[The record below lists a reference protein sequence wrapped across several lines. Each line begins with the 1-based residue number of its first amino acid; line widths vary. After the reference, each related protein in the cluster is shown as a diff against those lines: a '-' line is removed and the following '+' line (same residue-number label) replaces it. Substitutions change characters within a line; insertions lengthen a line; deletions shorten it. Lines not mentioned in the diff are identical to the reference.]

1 MSNQLI
7 PMEQLKVLVA
17 VAESH
22 SMKEAANQLH
32 KTQPALSQAIKGL
45 ESMLGIELFDRSD
58 YRLRLNAQGQVIYQ
72 KALTLIEGQQLL
84 LQTAKHFSSGE
95 EERVVLTIDAS
106 VEMQPILSALAHTQ
120 DRYPATQL
128 VLQQEY
134 LTGSLELVNAGKADL
149 AITVYDSRFVDLEKL
164 DGKRLGLGAM
174 VTVVSDKMLSKF
186 SRLTRVKQLVDEY
199 QVIVQDSGQGTKGS
213 NLGVQTAQRHWYVND
228 FHAKLALIESGMGW
242 GRLPEHLVKEKL
254 KGGQLQLL
262 ELEDYET
269 RVEFDYYL
277 IKSKNKIL
285 GPVAEHL
292 WDSMT
297 PKSEED

>member
-22 SMKEAANQLH
+22 SMKEAADQLH

-72 KALTLIEGQQLL
+72 KALTLIEGQQSL

-95 EERVVLTIDAS
+95 EERVVLAIEAS
-106 VEMQPILSALAHTQ
+106 IELPPILRALSLTQ
-120 DRYPATQL
+120 DSYPSTQL
-128 VLQQEY
+128 MLKQEY
-134 LTGSLELVNAGKADL
+134 LTGSLESVYAEQADL
-149 AITVYDSRFVDLEKL
+149 AVTAYDPRFVDLEQL
-164 DGKRLGLGAM
+164 DSKRLGAGAM
-174 VTVVSDKMLSKF
+174 VTVVSGKMQSKF
-186 SRLTRVKQLVDEY
+186 STLTRVKQLVDEY

-228 FHAKLALIESGMGW
+228 FHTKLALIESGMGW

-254 KGGQLQLL
+254 KDGQLKLL
-262 ELEDYET
+262 ELEDYAT
-269 RVEFDYYL
+269 RVVFDYYL
-277 IKSKNKIL
+277 IKLKNKIL
-285 GPVAEHL
+285 GPVAKYL
-292 WDSMT
+292 WDSMIS
-297 PKSEED
+297 KSEED

>member
-228 FHAKLALIESGMGW
+228 FHTKLALIESGMGW